1 MLKNSFFKTIP
12 FLLFIVLFNSCD
24 KEFNV
29 IGEDL
34 IGNNSFDI
42 LKEEYP
48 VIAYNQKIGPIQSNN
63 LEINPLG
70 IYDNPSFGTT
80 TANFN
85 TQVALTVT
93 APTFD
98 ATATVKS
105 VVLTVPYFFD
115 KTKTVVD
122 NTTGKSTYVLDS
134 IYGPDKAK
142 MKLSVYESG
151 YYMADLDPATQF
163 SQPQKFFNDQYTEFF
178 SNKILLSN
186 APYYLNDDADKSQ
199 NEEFFFD
206 PAEHETTVTNTD
218 ATVTTKR
225 TAPGMQLN
233 LNKAFFQQKIIKATA
248 SNLASNT
255 AFKDY
260 FKGIFFNIE
269 SIGGAPG
276 NMAMLNFKSGKIT
289 ITYTETIDSKAVD
302 KTMTIDFAGNRVSL
316 LSQSNTNAKYSNATN
331 PSNINE
337 AQGDSNL
344 YLKGGEG
351 SLSVIKLFGDVD
363 NFGADGVSGVKNG
376 VPDKLDIMRTNKYLI
391 NEASLVFYLNT
402 AEMGASYVPQRIYL
416 YDYTNHQV
424 LSDYYETTVVSSNTK
439 YNKYI
444 FGGLLTKGTTDNGGN
459 SFYKFRIT
467 NHVRNLVKYKDSTNV
482 KIGLVVTEDITK
494 SAFYA
499 LKDKNGKPL
508 FAPMASVM
516 NPLGVVLYGSN
527 LPVEDKKRAKFEI
540 YYTKPN

>member
-206 PAEHETTVTNTD
+206 PAEHETTVTNE
-218 ATVTTKR
+218 
-225 TAPGMQLN
+225 QL
-233 LNKAFFQQKIIKATA
+233 QEC
-248 SNLASNT
+248 S
-255 AFKDY
+255 
-260 FKGIFFNIE
+260 
-269 SIGGAPG
+269 
-276 NMAMLNFKSGKIT
+276 
-289 ITYTETIDSKAVD
+289 
-302 KTMTIDFAGNRVSL
+302 
-316 LSQSNTNAKYSNATN
+316 
-331 PSNINE
+331 
-337 AQGDSNL
+337 
-344 YLKGGEG
+344 
-351 SLSVIKLFGDVD
+351 
-363 NFGADGVSGVKNG
+363 
-376 VPDKLDIMRTNKYLI
+376 
-391 NEASLVFYLNT
+391 
-402 AEMGASYVPQRIYL
+402 
-416 YDYTNHQV
+416 
-424 LSDYYETTVVSSNTK
+424 
-439 YNKYI
+439 
-444 FGGLLTKGTTDNGGN
+444 
-459 SFYKFRIT
+459 
-467 NHVRNLVKYKDSTNV
+467 
-482 KIGLVVTEDITK
+482 
-494 SAFYA
+494 
-499 LKDKNGKPL
+499 
-508 FAPMASVM
+508 
-516 NPLGVVLYGSN
+516 
-527 LPVEDKKRAKFEI
+527 
-540 YYTKPN
+540 